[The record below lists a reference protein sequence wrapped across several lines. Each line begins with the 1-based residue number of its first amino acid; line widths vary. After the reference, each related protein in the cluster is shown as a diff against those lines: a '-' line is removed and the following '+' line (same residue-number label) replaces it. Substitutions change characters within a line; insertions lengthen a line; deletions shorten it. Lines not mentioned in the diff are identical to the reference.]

1 MSFEWTPEAIE
12 EAARL
17 YVAGRH
23 SAAQIGDIIGTT
35 KMAVIGKM
43 NRIGVVSP
51 RNKSDN
57 VPPRPVREPK
67 PAKLARLP
75 QEPAKAKA
83 FDKLAK
89 GLAEAV
95 AVARGDEEPARLH
108 VRLVSAGK
116 TIIHLNARECRFPIG
131 ETDDGTHL
139 FCAAETAPGSSY
151 CPACRKRVYAPTSY
165 KPRIGHTA
173 GRRFG

>member
-12 EAARL
+12 EASRL
-17 YVAGRH
+17 YVAGQH

-35 KMAVIGKM
+35 RNAVIGKM
-43 NRIGVVSP
+43 NRLGVASP
-51 RNKSDN
+51 KKNADN
-57 VPPRPVREPK
+57 VPPRAIREPK

-75 QEPAKAKA
+75 QEPAKPGA
-83 FDKLAK
+83 FDKIAK

-95 AVARGDEEPARLH
+95 AVARGEAEPARLH
-108 VRLVSAGK
+108 VLPGLK
-116 TIIHLNARECRFPIG
+116 TITELYPHECRFPVREVAG
-131 ETDDGTHL
+131 VHR
-139 FCAAETAPGSSY
+139 FCAKPTARGESY
-151 CPACRKRVYAPTSY
+151 CPACRAIVYAPTHY